1 MRSWRNVSKLVPPL
15 TRDIPPAAHQAG
27 AITKV
32 RNMSTSKASQ
42 PPAAPADPAQEKAA
56 TKIQARS
63 RGKTGRAQT
72 EAIKELFDKTDKNA
86 DGQVTRRELLAT
98 LGKHDEDSDLRTRLG
113 LPNPKEG
120 GKAGV
125 WAFKDAFDKSFVAMD
140 TDKDGAVSVKEFSDF
155 LAIYKSEAAA
165 ERAAEKPAVEKPA
178 EEKAAEPAV
187 DPAPAKSEPKK
198 PAEEEK
204 PAEKP
209 DEPSCCS
216 KSEETAEVPAPAA
229 DAPPADAP
237 KTVAAESGRTSPS
250 SVADP
255 TAA

>member
-1 MRSWRNVSKLVPPL
+1 M
-15 TRDIPPAAHQAG
+15 G
-27 AITKV
+27 
-32 RNMSTSKASQ
+32 
-42 PPAAPADPAQEKAA
+42 
-56 TKIQARS
+56 
-63 RGKTGRAQT
+63 
-72 EAIKELFDKTDKNA
+72 
-86 DGQVTRRELLAT
+86 
-98 LGKHDEDSDLRTRLG
+98 
-113 LPNPKEG
+113 KEG

-155 LAIYKSEAAA
+155 LATYKSEAAA

-187 DPAPAKSEPKK
+187 DPAPAKSEPEKPAEKPAKK

>member
-1 MRSWRNVSKLVPPL
+1 M
-15 TRDIPPAAHQAG
+15 G
-27 AITKV
+27 
-32 RNMSTSKASQ
+32 
-42 PPAAPADPAQEKAA
+42 QEKAA

-155 LAIYKSEAAA
+155 LATYKSEAAA

-187 DPAPAKSEPKK
+187 D

>member
-1 MRSWRNVSKLVPPL
+1 M
-15 TRDIPPAAHQAG
+15 G
-27 AITKV
+27 
-32 RNMSTSKASQ
+32 STSKASQ

-98 LGKHDEDSDLRTRLG
+98 LGKHGEDSDLRTRLG

-155 LAIYKSEAAA
+155 LATYKSEAAA
-165 ERAAEKPAVEKPA
+165 ERAAEKPA

-187 DPAPAKSEPKK
+187 DPAPAKSEP
-198 PAEEEK
+198 EK
-204 PAEKP
+204 PE
-209 DEPSCCS
+209 EPSCCS

>member
-1 MRSWRNVSKLVPPL
+1 MG
-15 TRDIPPAAHQAG
+15 QATNMGG

-113 LPNPKEG
+113 VPNPKEG

-155 LAIYKSEAAA
+155 LATYKSEAAA

-187 DPAPAKSEPKK
+187 DPAPAKSEP
-198 PAEEEK
+198 EK

-209 DEPSCCS
+209 DEQSCCS